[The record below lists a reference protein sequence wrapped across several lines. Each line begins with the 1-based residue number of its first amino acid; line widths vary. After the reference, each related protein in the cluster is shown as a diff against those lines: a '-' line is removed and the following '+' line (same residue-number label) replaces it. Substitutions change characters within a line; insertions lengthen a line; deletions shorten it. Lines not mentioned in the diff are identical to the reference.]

1 MKYLYTLF
9 VFLIS
14 LPGCE
19 VIKAKRSAS
28 TDSVHVS
35 KSAVSAIDT
44 TGSGQVSKTETKSKE
59 DFDWYRMTQL
69 IEQAKPGDPK
79 VVVVEG
85 GRGTREQTSTGID
98 SNWVKN
104 YLSYQKSTS
113 DSASKQTE
121 VTEKDKH
128 SETKGL
134 GAFMVVLIC
143 IGVLVAYII
152 IDKGFISKF
161 KMVRR

>member
-1 MKYLYTLF
+1 MRYL
-9 VFLIS
+9 LIA
-14 LPGCE
+14 LLLCGCE
-19 VIKAKRSAS
+19 VIKAKKSSS
-28 TDSVHVS
+28 TDSVQVT

-44 TGSGQVSKTETKSKE
+44 GNSGQVSKNETKTSE
-59 DFDWYRMTQL
+59 AFDWYKMTQL

-85 GRGTREQTSTGID
+85 GRGSKEQTSTGID

-104 YLSYQKSTS
+104 YLTYQKNTS
-113 DSASKQTE
+113 DSTSRQSE

-134 GAFMVVLIC
+134 GTFMIVLIV
-143 IGVLVAYII
+143 IAGIFVYAL
-152 IDKGFISKF
+152 IDKGILSKF
-161 KMVRR
+161 KIARR